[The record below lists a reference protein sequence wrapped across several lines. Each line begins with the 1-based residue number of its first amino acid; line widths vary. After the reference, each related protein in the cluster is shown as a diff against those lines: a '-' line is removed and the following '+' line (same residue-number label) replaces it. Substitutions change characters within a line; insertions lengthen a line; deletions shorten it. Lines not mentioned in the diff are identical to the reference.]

1 MDKYLWKIVFI
12 FCRPFKTFSEL
23 FSALRMELG
32 QLNKDFDTFHSQLPD
47 TVKEKIKEDM
57 GVKFGR
63 AGPYGKATMTF
74 FFTF

>member
-12 FCRPFKTFSEL
+12 FCRPFKTFNEL

-47 TVKEKIKEDM
+47 TIKEKIKEDM

-63 AGPYGKATMTF
+63 AGPYGKAPWL